1 MTLENI
7 LVIIMCLG
15 ILATLLMS
23 ILTKRLHRMLIYFLA
38 ANIFLFGL
46 LALYGMTILGSLVL
60 LVNISVVAI
69 FLFLAMVV
77 GEVTEE

>member
-7 LVIIMCLG
+7 LVIILCLG
-15 ILATLLMS
+15 ILATLLMATM
-23 ILTKRLHRMLIYFLA
+23 TKKLHRMLMYFLI
-38 ANIFLFGL
+38 ANGFLFGV
-46 LALYGMTILGSLVL
+46 LAIYGMTILASLIL

-69 FLFLAMVV
+69 FLLLGMVV